1 MRIIDNTV
9 DQCFFVED
17 KDKLLQ
23 FCRNVEPN
31 TINDECFIRFF
42 GNITSGVP
50 AIKAWFTFND
60 GSLKK
65 FVEDLTS
72 SKIESVY
79 TYKDDFDC
87 DGYSGKLT
95 ATKTEDNEI
104 LLRKFANDELVW
116 EVTVSNVKT
125 FLKELKSLYE
135 VKI

>member
-1 MRIIDNTV
+1 MRIIGNTV

-42 GNITSGVP
+42 GKITSGVP

-60 GSLKK
+60 ESLKK

-72 SKIESVY
+72 SKMESVY
-79 TYKDDFDC
+79 TYEDDFDC
-87 DGYSGKLT
+87 EEYSGKLT
-95 ATKTEDNEI
+95 ATRLDGEV

-116 EVTVSNVKT
+116 EVTVRNVKML
-125 FLKELKSLYE
+125 LKELKSLYE
-135 VKI
+135 V